1 MTRKKEKQLKIK
13 CMMPKKPKA
22 CSSIE
27 ISKISG
33 IDLTMRCNDSK
44 RSNDMMY
51 MEPNEKLQSFVIK
64 LYGRSYMHIS
74 IIEMSHFI

>member
-1 MTRKKEKQLKIK
+1 
-13 CMMPKKPKA
+13 MPKKPKA

-33 IDLTMRCNDSK
+33 IDLTMRCNVSK

-51 MEPNEKLQSFVIK
+51 MESNEKLQSFVIK
-64 LYGRSYMHIS
+64 LCGRSYMHIS
-74 IIEMSHFI
+74 IIEMGHFI